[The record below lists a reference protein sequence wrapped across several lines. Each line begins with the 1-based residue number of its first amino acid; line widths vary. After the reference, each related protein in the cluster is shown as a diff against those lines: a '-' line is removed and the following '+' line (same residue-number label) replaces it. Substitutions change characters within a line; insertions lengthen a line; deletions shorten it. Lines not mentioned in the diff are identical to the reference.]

1 MKILANDGISQNGM
15 DALEAAGFEVLNIK
29 VAQNQLESYINTNGI
44 DAVLVRSATEIRQEL
59 LEACPSIKLIGRGG
73 VGMDNIDVQF
83 AEDQGIH
90 VINTPEA
97 SSIAVAELVF
107 AHLIGL
113 ARFLHQANREM
124 PLEGDTR
131 FNDLKKMYAEGIELR
146 GKTLG
151 IIGFGRIGQETAKIA
166 LGMGMKVI
174 ATDIFIQNATISLN
188 FFDGQKVN
196 FNIDT
201 VSKEAVYKEADFIS
215 IHTPSTENYLIDQNE
230 IQQMKPGVGI
240 INTARGGILNEVAL
254 VNAIE
259 EGKVLFAG
267 LDVFE
272 KEPTP
277 EMQLLMNP
285 ELSLTPHIGAA
296 TKEAQDRIGSE
307 LANQII
313 ALLA

>member
-107 AHLIGL
+107 AHLFGL

-201 VSKEAVYKEADFIS
+201 VSKEAVFKEADFIS